1 MTEPAHHIVKVRVLS
16 RYMLSVLKHP
26 SQWFTWA
33 SLLVLVCTGVE
44 ICPAGGVLHV
54 FPPSVQNETFAIARQ
69 AVLVSRTIVTVTDS
83 HIEYRIDQTFHNN
96 NDFPLTGLF
105 ILPVSRGEQ
114 PEDLE
119 IRVDGVICPTE
130 VMSPEAF
137 HPLLKELTLSMKDP
151 SLMGLAGRTVAVIRP
166 IHMGIRGQKTFRCQ
180 FKIPVSM
187 ESDGLDLTVPLDGEQ
202 YSIGVVG
209 ELDVRVRIKSSHP
222 VRSLFS
228 SSHAIAITR
237 ESPYRCMAA
246 TKVADKVVREPFHLI
261 ATFSDADPEF
271 RVFTHRDIGKRGFFM
286 ALIPPPIAP
295 STDRQP
301 EKDVVFLID
310 ASRSMG
316 TADLASAKQAVV
328 SGVERLRSGDRFNV
342 IVVDTRPRMLFEKL
356 VPLSE
361 HNAAR
366 AVGLVNALQRGGATD
381 LYNSVIGALEQFSSR
396 KRPGFVVFAGNGH
409 GTVGITNPETI
420 LEHIQKNNR
429 FRARF
434 FTLGLGMHKDVA
446 FLERI
451 AAFTKGASFNDQGKE
466 DFESLLNRVFS
477 TVSPPRMS
485 EIQLE
490 LPDISP
496 EEVDPDPIPDLI
508 GEENIVLLGRYSTK
522 GDVSSKIKLKAKVQ
536 GRIKT
541 VSKAVVF
548 PETSARNTFLPGL
561 WAMRRIGGLLQKERI
576 RGTEYEMRDQLSG
589 LAKEFGF
596 RLPAPGGPVQKE
608 LNELLWKFK
617 TSYTQTDLLASG
629 YKIVR
634 GRVFRLSPEGAWIDS
649 NYQSSMTLRTVKF
662 LSDDYFDLVR
672 QSPDIG
678 PFLVIGPDCILVRGK
693 EALHIKSS
701 GTPNAS

>member
-1 MTEPAHHIVKVRVLS
+1 MTEPANHIVKVRVLS

-54 FPPSVQNETFAIARQ
+54 SPPSVQNETFAIARQ

-105 ILPVSRGEQ
+105 ILPIGRVEH

-119 IRVDGVICPTE
+119 IRVDGVISPAE
-130 VMSPEAF
+130 VLSPEAF
-137 HPLLKELTLSMKDP
+137 HPLLKELTLSMNDP
-151 SLMGLAGRTVAVIRP
+151 SLLGLAGRTVAIIRP

-180 FKIPVSM
+180 FKVPVTT
-187 ESDGLDLTVPLDGEQ
+187 ESGGLDLTVPLDGEQ
-202 YSIGVVG
+202 YSIGVIG
-209 ELDVRVRIKSSHP
+209 ELDIRVRIKSSHP

-228 SSHAIAITR
+228 SSHTIAITR

-246 TKVADKVVREPFHLI
+246 TKITDKAVRQPFHLI
-261 ATFSDADPEF
+261 VTFSDADPEF
-271 RVFTHRDIGKRGFFM
+271 QVFTHRDNGKKGFFM
-286 ALIPPPIAP
+286 VLIPPPIAP
-295 STDRQP
+295 SKDRQP

-316 TADLASAKQAVV
+316 TADLAAAKRAVI

-342 IVVDTRPRMLFEKL
+342 IVVDTRTRMLFEKL

-361 HNAAR
+361 YNAAR
-366 AVGLVNALQRGGATD
+366 AVGFINALQRGGATD
-381 LYNSVIGALEQFSSR
+381 LYNSLIGALEQFNSR

-420 LEHIQKNNR
+420 LEHVQKNNR
-429 FRARF
+429 LRARV
-434 FTLGLGMHKDVA
+434 FTLGLGMHKDIA
-446 FLERI
+446 FLDRV

-490 LPDISP
+490 FPDISP
-496 EEVDPDPIPDLI
+496 EEVDPDPVPDLI

-522 GDVSSKIKLKAKVQ
+522 GDVPSKIKLKAKVQ
-536 GRIKT
+536 GRPKT
-541 VSKAVVF
+541 VTKTIVF

-576 RGTEYEMRDQLSG
+576 RGAEYEMRDQLSG

-608 LNELLWKFK
+608 LNELLWRFK
-617 TSYTQTDLLASG
+617 TSYTQTDLVASG
-629 YKIVR
+629 CKIVQ

-649 NYQSSMTLRTVKF
+649 NYQASMNVKRVQF
-662 LSDDYFDLVR
+662 LSDAYFDLIR

-678 PFLVIGPDCILVRGK
+678 PFLAIGPDCVIAMER
-693 EALHIKSS
+693 EALQIKSS
-701 GTPNAS
+701 DGPNTP